1 MAAAATSP
9 SLASSSSSSAVNDLD
24 NNTNPTKKR
33 GFAEVERGAAGGRRA
48 EKTTGNARGND

>member
-1 MAAAATSP
+1 
-9 SLASSSSSSAVNDLD
+9 LD

-48 EKTTGNARGND
+48 EKTTSNARGDD